1 MAAAVIDAHQH
12 FWDPGRLT
20 YPWMRGEA
28 VAPLCRPFLPGDLEP
43 ILRDAGVDRTVVV
56 QAQSSLDE
64 TRWLLDLADAN
75 AFIAGVVGWVDLTSC
90 DLPGVLDELEK
101 GPKFK
106 GVRHQAED
114 EPDGWLN
121 RPDVLGGLGELARR
135 GIPYD
140 LLVRPGHLRSVRVI
154 ADRLPELR
162 MVVDHMAKPRIAS
175 RRMDP
180 WAGDLAQVAGIPAV
194 SCKLSGMI
202 TEADWKAWTPGDL
215 KPYIDHVVEQFGFD
229 RVMFG
234 SDWPVCVL
242 AGTYARVLEALN
254 DCLGEISASDRAKV
268 FGENARA
275 FYKLT

>member
-1 MAAAVIDAHQH
+1 MAAAVTDAHQH
-12 FWDPGRLT
+12 FWDPGHLT
-20 YPWMRGEA
+20 YSWMRGEA
-28 VAPLCRPFLPGDLEP
+28 VAPLCRPFLPRDLEP

-75 AFIAGVVGWVDLTSC
+75 AFIAGVVGWVDLTAS
-90 DLPGVLDELEK
+90 DLPGVLDELMQY
-101 GPKFK
+101 PKFK

-121 RPDVLGGLGELARR
+121 RPDVLRGLEELARR

-140 LLVRPGHLRSVRVI
+140 LLVKPGHLWSVLVI

-162 MVVDHMAKPRIAS
+162 MVVDHMAKPHIAS
-175 RRMDP
+175 RRLEP
-180 WAGDLAQVAGIPAV
+180 WARDLAQVARIPVV

-202 TEADWKAWTPGDL
+202 TEADWKAWTPDDL
-215 KPYIDHVVEQFGFD
+215 KPYIDHVVERFGFD

-242 AGTYARVLEALN
+242 AGTYAQVCRAL
-254 DCLGEISASDRAKV
+254 DECLGEISASDRAKV